1 VLRPSNNRGAT
12 ATIGP
17 TGPPQAQLLQP
28 WRYRQAVEGPQ
39 AGPFAPDD
47 FRLIYRKRQI
57 GPAPEQGFQRA
68 PAFDARELMAE
79 AEMDPGTEGDVA
91 VRCPFRPHPEEL
103 ANGSAQA
110 RPDDKLRKPLEGWAT
125 RRLAAILRD
134 AAKTPL
140 LIRMRSA
147 SVAQ

>member
-1 VLRPSNNRGAT
+1 MTVKSSLGVAAKQQSWRHGNHRASRTAGA
-12 ATIGP
+12 AM
-17 TGPPQAQLLQP
+17 P

-91 VRCPFRPHPEEL
+91 VRCPFRPHPR
-103 ANGSAQA
+103 ACQRVRASAA
-110 RPDDKLRKPLEGWAT
+110 R
-125 RRLAAILRD
+125 
-134 AAKTPL
+134 
-140 LIRMRSA
+140 
-147 SVAQ
+147 